1 MAFFGFAHF
10 LNDSS
15 YVILH
20 QIKYFYMKKAMISIG
35 LMLLAG
41 YGFAQKAL
49 AVKVENLTVTQ
60 NKTLQN
66 ELKQSNV
73 LYTCIP
79 AGIIVLQE
87 SNNLV
92 ELKKQVNS
100 ALKKA
105 EILVE
110 PKFIENYSVEL
121 AEKECATYRKID

>member
-1 MAFFGFAHF
+1 
-10 LNDSS
+10 
-15 YVILH
+15 
-20 QIKYFYMKKAMISIG
+20 MKKAMISIG
-35 LMLLAG
+35 LMLLVG

-66 ELKQSNV
+66 ELKESNV

-79 AGIIVLQE
+79 AGIIVFQE
-87 SNNLV
+87 NSTV
-92 ELKKQVNS
+92 SDLKKQVNT

-110 PKFIENYSVEL
+110 PKFIENYSIEL
-121 AEKECATYRKID
+121 AEKECAAYRKID